1 MSAEETLFC
10 AYREWHRLAKAAH
23 KAIGKRDWGFLLE
36 CQAVVRRIQ
45 PSITSLHQEVNE
57 EWKRSNVDCATK
69 KKELSAIILKIKE
82 LLESN
87 KQLLH
92 TARQTALSER
102 EKLDQAGMNL
112 KRLQSSYVLRR
123 ASAWTSF
130 S

>member
-1 MSAEETLFC
+1 MNAEETLFN

-36 CQAVVRRIQ
+36 CQAVIRRIQ
-45 PSITSLHQEVNE
+45 PSVTSLHQEVNE
-57 EWKRSNVDCATK
+57 EWKRSQVDCASK
-69 KKELSAIILKIKE
+69 KKELNAMILKIKE

-92 TARQTALSER
+92 TAQQTALSDR
-102 EKLDQAGMNL
+102 EKINQVGMNL

>member
-1 MSAEETLFC
+1 MNAEETLFS

-36 CQAVVRRIQ
+36 CQAVIRRIQ
-45 PSITSLHQEVNE
+45 PSITDLHREVSE
-57 EWKRSNVDCATK
+57 KWKRSNADCAAK
-69 KKELSAIILKIKE
+69 KKELNATILELKG

-87 KQLLH
+87 KQLLRV
-92 TARQTALSER
+92 ARQSALAER
-102 EKLDQAGMNL
+102 EKLDQVGLNL